1 MSSGLTASSGKVILS
16 VLPDW
21 SCLELLGVLWTSR
34 AAPRCLLH
42 IWLIAQRPYQILH
55 VLEIFEMASQSNFGT
70 GAAGAGKQEYERAE
84 RGRDAT
90 RGRKS
95 IHLMKPREGGHRCA
109 ECICQVG
116 GSVLGGHAQ
125 PIRFD
130 PNPVNVSNPY
140 VQTHTD
146 IIEQRLLSCPGR
158 SGHATST
165 SSDKKTSQFTDRT
178 PEDDWRTPSTRPRLG
193 AVNSDVSRHLWAF
206 PPPRPS
212 CSSEKALRMTCAFP
226 HSFLGQSQRRQ
237 RAQHRKRYTPWRQPL
252 GRSRERNPMI
262 CHRKRRAQTA
272 LPAHR
277 AKTASALVPS
287 SISVSF
293 ELRSDR

>member
-140 VQTHTD
+140 VQTHT
-146 IIEQRLLSCPGR
+146 
-158 SGHATST
+158 
-165 SSDKKTSQFTDRT
+165 SS
-178 PEDDWRTPSTRPRLG
+178 
-193 AVNSDVSRHLWAF
+193 SRG
-206 PPPRPS
+206 
-212 CSSEKALRMTCAFP
+212 
-226 HSFLGQSQRRQ
+226 SFLAPAGLATPLRHPQTRKHHSSRI
-237 RAQHRKRYTPWRQPL
+237 QHPKMTGEL
-252 GRSRERNPMI
+252 
-262 CHRKRRAQTA
+262 
-272 LPAHR
+272 LAHGPG
-277 AKTASALVPS
+277 S
-287 SISVSF
+287 
-293 ELRSDR
+293 EQ